1 MGNVMA
7 VIPAAGVGSRMG
19 TNIKKQYLD
28 LMDKPILAH
37 TLGVLE
43 ECPDITGIVLVVA
56 PGEEAL
62 CEERVLCGKEYR
74 KIMAVVP
81 GGDHR
86 QTSVYNGLAALP
98 GTTELAVIHDGAR
111 PLVQPGEISLVIR
124 EARATGAAA
133 LAVPVKDTIKVVDDR
148 GLVLNTPPRERLWAV
163 QTPQVFRFQLIMKAH
178 RAARE
183 TGNFATDDC
192 ALVEALGQP
201 VKLVPG
207 SYENIK
213 ITTPEDLVLAE
224 AFLRRRKG
232 ECELASGMTYI
243 SWCPGVN

>member
-1 MGNVMA
+1 MGNVIA

-19 TNIKKQYLD
+19 TNIKKQYLN
-28 LMDKPILAH
+28 LMDRPVLAH

-62 CEERVLCGKEYR
+62 CKKMVLHGKEFT

-86 QTSVYNGLAALP
+86 QTSVYNGLAVLP
-98 GTTELAVIHDGAR
+98 ETTELVVIHDGAR
-111 PLVQPGEISLVIR
+111 PLVQTGEINRVIR
-124 EARATGAAA
+124 EARAIGAAA
-133 LAVPVKDTIKVVDDR
+133 LAVPVKDTVKVVNDQ
-148 GLVLNTPPRERLWAV
+148 GLVVYTPPRETLWAV
-163 QTPQVFRFQLIMKAH
+163 QTPQVFRYELIMKAH
-178 RAARE
+178 RAAKE
-183 TGNFATDDC
+183 TGIFATDDC
-192 ALVEALGQP
+192 ALVEALGRP
-201 VKLVPG
+201 VRLVPG

-224 AFLRRRKG
+224 AFLRRRKQ
-232 ECELASGMTYI
+232 
-243 SWCPGVN
+243 